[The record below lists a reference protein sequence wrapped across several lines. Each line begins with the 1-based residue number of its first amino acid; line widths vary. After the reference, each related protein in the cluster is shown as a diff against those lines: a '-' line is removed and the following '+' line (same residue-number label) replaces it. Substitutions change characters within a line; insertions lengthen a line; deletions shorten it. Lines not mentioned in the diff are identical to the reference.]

1 MRNVLKGRLSR
12 PPGGPGGDA
21 LPGGARIVEDDEA
34 IMDTLA
40 YNLSRSGFGVSRATN
55 GALRLARESRPNPF
69 LLDIMRS
76 VFSATP
82 DSRSPSVWPRTC
94 SRRP

>member
-1 MRNVLKGRLSR
+1 VLKGRLSR

-21 LPGGARIVEDDEA
+21 LPGGAGIVEDDEA
-34 IMDTLA
+34 ILGTLA
-40 YNLSRSGFGVSRATN
+40 YDLSRSGFGVSRAIN
-55 GALRLARESRPNPF
+55 GALRLARKSRPNPF

-82 DSRSPSVWPRTC
+82 GSSSPSLWPRTC